1 MYQLVLASES
11 PRRKQLLEKAGFN
24 FRVCPSKISEILN
37 KSLNVNE
44 QILDLARQKAR
55 TVFSSLKSSMKEP
68 YLVLGS
74 DTEVI
79 FEGQTLGKPADP
91 QDAYR
96 ILRSLSGNQ
105 HTVITAIC
113 MIESLQGHES
123 SEYELSQVYFKPL
136 TDEKIWSY
144 IQSGDPMDKAGAYG
158 IQGPGRDLVDYFE
171 GTLENIMGLPVD
183 RVQSI
188 LQKNFWK
195 VNAR

>member
-55 TVFSSLKSSMKEP
+55 TVFSSLKSSMKDP

-79 FEGQTLGKPADP
+79 FEGKTLGKPTDP

-105 HTVITAIC
+105 HTVITALC
-113 MIESLQGHES
+113 MIESLYGHES
-123 SEYELSQVYFKPL
+123 SEYELSQVTFKPL
-136 TDEKIWSY
+136 SDEKIWSY

-171 GTLENIMGLPVD
+171 GTLENIMGLPVA

-188 LQKNFWK
+188 LQKNSWT
-195 VNAR
+195 VR

>member
-24 FRVCPSKISEILN
+24 FRVCPSKISEILD

-79 FEGQTLGKPADP
+79 FEGKTLGKPSDP
-91 QDAYR
+91 DDAYR

-105 HTVITAIC
+105 HTVITALC
-113 MIESLQGHES
+113 MIESLQGQES
-123 SEYELSQVYFKPL
+123 SEYELSQVIFKTL
-136 TDEKIWSY
+136 SDEKIWSY

-158 IQGPGRDLVDYFE
+158 IQGPGRDLIDRFE
-171 GTLENIMGLPVD
+171 GTLENIMGLPVE
-183 RVQSI
+183 RVKSI
-188 LQKNFWK
+188 LQKNSWK
-195 VNAR
+195 IK

>member
-11 PRRKQLLEKAGFN
+11 PRRKQLLEKAGFD
-24 FRVCPSKISEILN
+24 FRVCPSKISEILD

-55 TVFSSLKSSMKEP
+55 TVFSSLKASMNGP
-68 YLVLGS
+68 YIVLGS

-79 FEGQTLGKPADP
+79 FEGQTLGKPSDP
-91 QDAYR
+91 DDAYR

-113 MIESLQGHES
+113 MIESLYGQES
-123 SEYELSQVYFKPL
+123 CEYELSQVVFKSL
-136 TDEKIWSY
+136 SEEKIWSY

-158 IQGPGRDLVDYFE
+158 IQGPGRELVDHFE
-171 GTLENIMGLPVD
+171 GTLENIMGLPID
-183 RVQSI
+183 RVKSI
-188 LQKNFWK
+188 LQKNSWK
-195 VNAR
+195 IK

>member
-24 FRVCPSKISEILN
+24 FRVCPSKISETLN

-55 TVFSSLKSSMKEP
+55 TVYSSLKSSMREP
-68 YLVLGS
+68 YIVLGS

-79 FEGQTLGKPADP
+79 FGGQTLGKPLDF

-113 MIESLQGHES
+113 MIESLQQDES
-123 SEYELSQVYFKPL
+123 CEYELSQVNFKTL
-136 TDEKIWSY
+136 SDEEIWSY

-158 IQGPGRDLVDYFE
+158 IQGPGRDLVVSFD
-171 GTLENIMGLPVD
+171 GTLENIMGLPIE
-183 RVQSI
+183 RVKAI
-188 LQKNFWK
+188 LQKKSWK
-195 VNAR
+195 IK

>member
-96 ILRSLSGNQ
+96 ILRSLSGNR

-195 VNAR
+195 VNAK